1 MNVTIDFK
9 AGELNQVLVVP
20 TASIVQQK
28 AVQGVFVA
36 KKGGDPVFVPIVVGT
51 TVNDK
56 TEVKSGL
63 TGNERVL
70 LSFPPGTRKATAIT
84 DGGGQ

>member
-1 MNVTIDFK
+1 MNVAIDFQV
-9 AGELNQVLVVP
+9 GELNQVLVVP

-36 KKGGDPVFVPIVVGT
+36 KTGGDPVFTPIVVGT

-63 TGNERVL
+63 TGNEQVL
-70 LSFPPGTRKATAIT
+70 LSFPAGTRKASS
-84 DGGGQ
+84 GFN

>member
-1 MNVTIDFK
+1 
-9 AGELNQVLVVP
+9 L
-20 TASIVQQK
+20 IVQQK
-28 AVQGVFVA
+28 NAQGVFVA
-36 KKGGDPVFVPIVVGT
+36 KKGGDPVFTPIVIGT

-70 LSFPPGTRKATAIT
+70 LSFPAGTRKVSSMSPGRAEAR
-84 DGGGQ
+84 